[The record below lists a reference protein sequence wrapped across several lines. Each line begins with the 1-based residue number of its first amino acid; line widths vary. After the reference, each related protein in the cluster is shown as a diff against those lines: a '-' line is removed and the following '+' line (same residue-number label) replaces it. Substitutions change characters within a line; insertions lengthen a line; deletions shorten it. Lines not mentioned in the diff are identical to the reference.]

1 MRIDIATLFT
11 QMCDSVLSTS
21 IIGRAVEGGHI
32 EIHTHDIR
40 LYTENKH
47 RRVDDKPYGGGT
59 GMVMQAQP
67 VYDCVKAIIAQ
78 HKTKPR
84 VIYMSPQGEVLTQ
97 AKVVELA
104 AEDGLILLCGH
115 YEGMDQRVLDE
126 LGCEELSVG
135 DYVLTGGE
143 LPALIVADAVARMQ
157 KGVLPNEDAY
167 SIESHFGGL
176 LEYPQYT
183 RPEVWR
189 GREVPEVLLCGS
201 HKAVADWQR
210 SAALRVTAQKRPDM
224 HEKYLRELTRS
235 FWQGFIESKCLPQD
249 TAFSQCVRF
258 GADERESSLLL
269 KLVMRGKKRVTI
281 SSLTGCEI
289 IGGNQPQQGEYRIV
303 TDWDGIPRCVIQTA
317 RVRVIPFRDITL
329 EIFSRDGGFDSLEA
343 WRESRERL
351 FTEEGARLGYAFTE
365 DAPMIVEEFRTVYK
379 VSG

>member
-11 QMCDSVLSTS
+11 EMCDCVLSTS
-21 IIGRAVEGGHI
+21 IIGRAIEGGHI

-67 VYDCVKAIIAQ
+67 VYDCVQAIIAQ
-78 HKTKPR
+78 HKTRPR

-97 AKVVELA
+97 AKVKELA

-157 KGVLPNEDAY
+157 EGVLPNEDAY

-189 GREVPEVLLCGS
+189 GRAVPEVLLGGS
-201 HKAVADWQR
+201 HKAVSDWQR
-210 SAALRVTAQKRPDM
+210 SAALRVTAAKRPDM
-224 HEKYLRELTRS
+224 HEKYLREITEDFWRGFLTAK
-235 FWQGFIESKCLPQD
+235 GLPQD
-249 TAFSQCVRF
+249 TKYLACFHFELNEQ
-258 GADERESSLLL
+258 AANYLL
-269 KLVMRGKKRVTI
+269 KLVMRGKKRATA
-281 SSLTGCEI
+281 SSLWGYEI
-289 IGGNQPQQGEYRIV
+289 EGENLPQAGEYSIV
-303 TDWDGIPRCVIQTA
+303 TDFDGIPRCVIQTT
-317 RVRVIPFRDITL
+317 RVRVLPFNEITFDICCREGEDDTL
-329 EIFSRDGGFDSLEA
+329 ES
-343 WRESRERL
+343 WRESHTAF
-351 FTEEGARLGYAFTE
+351 FTEEGEQLGYKFSE
-365 DAPMIVEEFRTVYK
+365 DMPVIFEEFRLVYK